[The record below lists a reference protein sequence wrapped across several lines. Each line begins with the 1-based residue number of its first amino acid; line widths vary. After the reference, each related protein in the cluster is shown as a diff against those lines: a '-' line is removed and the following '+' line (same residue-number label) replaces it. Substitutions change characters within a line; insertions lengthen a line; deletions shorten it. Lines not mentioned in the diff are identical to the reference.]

1 MGSQKMW
8 EHENH
13 VDDVQ
18 MRQTDESWWMTSQMS
33 HTKQLHKSITQLNHM
48 G

>member
-1 MGSQKMW
+1 MW

-18 MRQTDESWWMTSQMS
+18 MRQTDKLQWMTSHTS
-33 HTKQLHKSITQLNHM
+33 HTKQSQKSIAQLNHT